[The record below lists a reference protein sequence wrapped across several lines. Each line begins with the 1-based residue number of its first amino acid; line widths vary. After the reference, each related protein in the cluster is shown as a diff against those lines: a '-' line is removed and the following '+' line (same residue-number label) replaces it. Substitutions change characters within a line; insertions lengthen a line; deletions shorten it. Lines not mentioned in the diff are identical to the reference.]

1 MTPLLNISEGGQKNM
16 RLGVKRMLTIA
27 AMGIAGRFAMAQPP
41 RGNAPAQRA
50 AAVKS
55 PDIQSDGSVIFRLR
69 APDAATVRVTGDFL
83 SQPGQGLEAVKN
95 ADGVFEARSAP
106 LASDM
111 YVYTFLVDGV
121 RALDPSNPAVVRD
134 GSYIESHVMIP
145 GAFAD
150 VLDIKDVPHGRVT
163 AVWYPS
169 PTIGMGRRMMVY
181 TPPGYE
187 TGNDSYP
194 VLYLLHGAG
203 GDEEGWINR
212 GRANYILDNLIAAG
226 KAKPMI
232 IVVTNGIPANPSAP
246 DDRPSGMRATPSSGP
261 AAMTSG
267 KFEESMMKDIIPF
280 VESNFRVKANPASRA
295 LAGLSMGGYH
305 TQTISNANP
314 GAFQY
319 IGVMSMGLFSS
330 VGSYNKAEH
339 VAQLKK
345 LQASNPRVY
354 YVFCGKADF
363 LYKSVTEMRAL
374 YDEIGF
380 KYVYRESQGGHSW
393 NNWRLYLSEFAP
405 LLFK

>member
-1 MTPLLNISEGGQKNM
+1 
-16 RLGVKRMLTIA
+16 
-27 AMGIAGRFAMAQPP
+27 
-41 RGNAPAQRA
+41 
-50 AAVKS
+50 
-55 PDIQSDGSVIFRLR
+55 
-69 APDAATVRVTGDFL
+69 
-83 SQPGQGLEAVKN
+83 
-95 ADGVFEARSAP
+95 
-106 LASDM
+106 
-111 YVYTFLVDGV
+111 
-121 RALDPSNPAVVRD
+121 
-134 GSYIESHVMIP
+134 
-145 GAFAD
+145 
-150 VLDIKDVPHGRVT
+150 
-163 AVWYPS
+163 
-169 PTIGMGRRMMVY
+169 MMVY
-181 TPPGYE
+181 TPPDYE
-187 TGNDSYP
+187 TGNDRYP

-246 DDRPSGMRATPSSGP
+246 DDRPSGMRSTQSSGP
-261 AAMTSG
+261 GAMTSG

-280 VESNFRVKANPASRA
+280 VESNFRVKANPANRA

-305 TQTISNANP
+305 TQAISNANP

-319 IGVMSMGLFSS
+319 IGVMSMGLFSN
-330 VGSYNKAEH
+330 VGSYNKADH
-339 VAQLKK
+339 VARLKK

-354 YVFCGKADF
+354 YVFCGKTDF
-363 LYKSVTEMRAL
+363 LYKSVTELRAL